1 MAPTNVGYSF
11 KEAIS
16 HFFRNWTTSLGAVI
30 TIFLSLFIIGLFIMM
45 FYYSWQL
52 SIILIVLAPI
62 VSIAIRVVSKRF
74 RNISK
79 NMQNTMGQVTTS
91 AEQMLKGHKEVLI
104 FGGQEVETKR
114 FDKVSNRMRLQG
126 MKMVSAG

>member
-1 MAPTNVGYSF
+1 MAWLYHFNQIVTHGMEGFLETAVPM
-11 KEAIS
+11 IS
-16 HFFRNWTTSLGAVI
+16 GLAE
-30 TIFLSLFIIGLFIMM
+30 IIGLFIMM

-104 FGGQEVETKR
+104 FGGQEVET
-114 FDKVSNRMRLQG
+114 
-126 MKMVSAG
+126 